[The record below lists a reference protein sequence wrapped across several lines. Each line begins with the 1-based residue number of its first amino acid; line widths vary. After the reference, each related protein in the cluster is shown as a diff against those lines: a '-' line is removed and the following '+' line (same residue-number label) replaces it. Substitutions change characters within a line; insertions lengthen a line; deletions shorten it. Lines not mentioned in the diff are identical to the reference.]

1 MTGEKMSEATGKNNS
16 PDVKI
21 EKLDNGRTRIVLE
34 TTLTGN
40 LMDVEEGLVELL
52 NRAGAQAMTEALE
65 HHDVDGESFF
75 LNLKGGPPKD
85 DTRKATKQASG
96 KRK

>member
-1 MTGEKMSEATGKNNS
+1 MSAATGRNTS
-16 PDVKI
+16 SDVKI
-21 EKLDNGRTRIVLE
+21 EKLENGRTRIVLE

-75 LNLKGGPPKD
+75 LNLKGGHQKD